1 MPPGAPF
8 PKFASHL
15 ARCSNFYRLAT
26 ASWQEKPASPVR
38 KPHCLIAKK
47 ASGKATTTGRG
58 IGGFP
63 QPRFTFPYKRLPPA
77 ASLQL
82 SFCRTVYILF
92 YFIPTDSLS
101 LSCSRRLDDI
111 HSRSI
116 SVLVFCF
123 CFFSL
128 VRECGFPAAFSS
140 ASSSLLHTP
149 LSRRN
154 WLAGGATGRGGVH
167 RLAKTAKTAAK
178 SLITVS
184 LKFIL
189 IKFLLEWKLSF
200 LI

>member
-1 MPPGAPF
+1 MSGADGQTEHGRSGWQWCFALFAAALPLIGAHPRKVERDGEEAGVASGVPPGAPF

-47 ASGKATTTGRG
+47 ASGKATITGRG

-123 CFFSL
+123 CFFFARAG
-128 VRECGFPAAFSS
+128 VR
-140 ASSSLLHTP
+140 
-149 LSRRN
+149 
-154 WLAGGATGRGGVH
+154 
-167 RLAKTAKTAAK
+167 
-178 SLITVS
+178 VS
-184 LKFIL
+184 GCFFF
-189 IKFLLEWKLSF
+189 FLLFIAPHTVISP
-200 LI
+200 